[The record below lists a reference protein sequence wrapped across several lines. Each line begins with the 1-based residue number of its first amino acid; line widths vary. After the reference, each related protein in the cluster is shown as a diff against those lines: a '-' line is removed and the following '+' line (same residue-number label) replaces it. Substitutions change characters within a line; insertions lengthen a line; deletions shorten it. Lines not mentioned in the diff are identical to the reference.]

1 MILGFLGYKNV
12 LMKLFTT
19 PFKTLLIGVSLLA
32 VAISGSAQYNGG
44 ESALGLR
51 LGGAA
56 GVTYKKFFNKSFA
69 FEGILANNFESEHS
83 GIQLSGTLQKHVPL
97 AGYKFSALIGA
108 GAAYHFK
115 RESLGFTPV
124 IGFDWRIL
132 KSPINI
138 QVDWSP
144 AFYFGA
150 NDKVSLINTAFSLR
164 YVLNRKKIYAPD
176 SEK

>member
-1 MILGFLGYKNV
+1 MKVCTSTLKTTVIGFL
-12 LMKLFTT
+12 LLFA
-19 PFKTLLIGVSLLA
+19 GVSS
-32 VAISGSAQYNGG
+32 IAQYNGG

-56 GVTYKKFFNKSFA
+56 GITYKKFFNKSFA
-69 FEGILANNFESEHS
+69 FEGVFANNFESEHT
-83 GIQLSGTLQKHVPL
+83 GLQLSGTLQKHVPL

-144 AFYFGA
+144 ALYFGA
-150 NDKVSLINTAFSLR
+150 DDKVSLINTAFSLR
-164 YVLNRKKIYAPD
+164 YVLNRKKVYRSTED
-176 SEK
+176 TK

>member
-1 MILGFLGYKNV
+1 MKVCTRSLRVVALGFLF
-12 LMKLFTT
+12 LFN
-19 PFKTLLIGVSLLA
+19 GARSM
-32 VAISGSAQYNGG
+32 AQYNGG

-56 GVTYKKFFNKSFA
+56 GITYKKFFNKSFA
-69 FEGILANNFESEHS
+69 FEGVFANNFESDHT
-83 GIQLSGTLQKHVPL
+83 GLQISGTLQKHVPL

-115 RESLGFTPV
+115 RESMGLTPV

-132 KSPINI
+132 KSPVNI

-144 AFYFGA
+144 AIYFGA
-150 NDKVSLINTAFSLR
+150 DDKVSLINTAFSLR
-164 YVLNRKKIYAPD
+164 YVLNRKKIYRSA
-176 SEK
+176 ETGK